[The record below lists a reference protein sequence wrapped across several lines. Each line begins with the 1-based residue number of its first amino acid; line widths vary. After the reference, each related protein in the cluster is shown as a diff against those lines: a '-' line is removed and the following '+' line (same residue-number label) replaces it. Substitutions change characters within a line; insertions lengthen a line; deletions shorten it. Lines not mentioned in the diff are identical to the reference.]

1 MTEKCLSLITVGA
14 FRKIARSGNIN
25 KIEELSR
32 QLTGFIHTYP
42 IHITPRQI
50 IWMDEEMKV
59 WPSNKR
65 LSIDDVIQCIE
76 GERLYTSKNAFY
88 RSGREEE
95 KAILM
100 MGRLYDAA
108 KGYVQWKCKDV
119 ELTTYALDYLHGWE
133 WSGQIDRTPMA
144 MANDAMDYARWV
156 RQQMK
161 KKGFCR

>member
-14 FRKIARSGNIN
+14 FRKIARSGNIER
-25 KIEELSR
+25 IEELSR

-50 IWMDEEMKV
+50 IWMDEEMKA

-65 LSIDDVIQCIE
+65 LHIDDVIQCLE
-76 GERLYTSKNAFY
+76 GSRLYTAKNAFY
-88 RSGREEE
+88 RPGREEAN
-95 KAILM
+95 AILM

-108 KGYVQWKCKDV
+108 KGYVHWKCKDS
-119 ELTTYALDYLHGWE
+119 ELTVYALDYLFGWK

-156 RQQMK
+156 KKQKMK
-161 KKGFCR
+161 GGYR